1 MTGETEVGGR
11 PTLLVGRLP
20 PAFNRHLVDPHNPT
34 STIQPVAQPKRRPA
48 PKLDSTQAN
57 PGNLYFWA
65 TLSLPFTQRMGRGG
79 EVGGEEEMFGDGG
92 GGQPGGSIGASSAT
106 GSGGRLR
113 HYTIPPHWSLGGP
126 TPLHLHSHLCQ
137 LSLKNRFSTFP
148 SDFPG

>member
-11 PTLLVGRLP
+11 PTLLVGRP

-65 TLSLPFTQRMGRGG
+65 TLSLPITQRMGRGG
-79 EVGGEEEMFGDGG
+79 RGGGRGRRDVRGWG

-113 HYTIPPHWSLGGP
+113 HYTIPPQWSLGGP

-137 LSLKNRFSTFP
+137 LSL
-148 SDFPG
+148 